1 MLQNA
6 VNQHMIPANELSGI
20 LSNLAEM
27 RAAMVS
33 ADALRSFIII
43 VIGCVLL
50 WLYYSGKL
58 RKSLVIAGI
67 AILCVVDMWS
77 VNKRYLHDDHLVPR
91 SAQLTPLRKRKLM
104 KSSSKT
110 LTRITAY

>member
-6 VNQHMIPANELSGI
+6 VNQQMIPANELSGI

-43 VIGCVLL
+43 VIGSVLL

-58 RKSLVIAGI
+58 KKSLVIAGI

-77 VNKRYLHDDHLVPR
+77 VDKRFL
-91 SAQLTPLRKRKLM
+91 
-104 KSSSKT
+104 
-110 LTRITAY
+110 

>member
-1 MLQNA
+1 
-6 VNQHMIPANELSGI
+6 MIPANELSGI

-77 VNKRYLHDDHLVPR
+77 VNKRYLHDDPVLPR
-91 SAQLTPLRKRKLM
+91 LTPLRKRKLM